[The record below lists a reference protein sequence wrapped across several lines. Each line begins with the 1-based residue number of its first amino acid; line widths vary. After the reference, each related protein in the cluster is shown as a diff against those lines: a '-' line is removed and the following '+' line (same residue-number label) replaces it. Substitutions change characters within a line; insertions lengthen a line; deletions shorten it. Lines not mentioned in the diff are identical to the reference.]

1 MLTTQFS
8 RALTR
13 RNTASAPLLMT
24 ITPYE
29 LPTVDTLCVI
39 SHKKMAKICLRDRVC
54 RTIRRLETLYPVAL
68 FGGQSVRA
76 PGASPGTA
84 MSDSQK
90 PLILTDE
97 DIRRSGYIV
106 DPFDAGGRYV
116 GAPLVR
122 VLLKHLSQKAF
133 NTLLASARAGAVGRA
148 HPLIERAARP
158 PSSPRPSRRVS
169 RATF

>member
-29 LPTVDTLCVI
+29 LSTVDTLCVI
-39 SHKKMAKICLRDRVC
+39 SHKKMAKICLPRPCLPHDSSTGERFILC
-54 RTIRRLETLYPVAL
+54 S
-68 FGGQSVRA
+68 GGKSVRA